1 MFYAIASNST
11 ATGSARAQVAYGTG
25 TAPVNGASPAG
36 TVVGALMQATS
47 ITSNA
52 SVPISM
58 SNIITGLTPGTAYWF
73 DINLAYGGASTASLA
88 NVACE
93 AKELF

>member
-1 MFYAIASNST
+1 
-11 ATGSARAQVAYGTG
+11 
-25 TAPVNGASPAG
+25 
-36 TVVGALMQATS
+36 
-47 ITSNA
+47 
-52 SVPISM
+52 M